1 MKNTIKLCKDLVK
14 HKKVKLVSKNNYGY
28 TYEVE
33 DQLVRVYSRQ
43 GAKLMSCTCENH
55 VRNCNSSSWCY
66 HKLSVIIYE
75 SENGFLEQ
83 LDKLIELYK
92 NWKNIKIP
100 VKIEVMISDLENLR
114 SLR

>member
-1 MKNTIKLCKDLVK
+1 MKQTIKFCKDLVK

-55 VRNCNSSSWCY
+55 SHNVNSSSWCY
-66 HKLSVIIYE
+66 HKLSVVIYE

-83 LDKLIELYK
+83 LDKIIERYEFCRDSKLP
-92 NWKNIKIP
+92 IKTEL
-100 VKIEVMISDLENLR
+100 VVEDFKNLR
-114 SLR
+114 NLR